1 MCEPAKQIIHINRII
16 ICVNGRLSR
25 LGRPHSERQRRDTS
39 SGTHPDAVA
48 RSSLATRGETGRRPA
63 RPPPARR

>member
-1 MCEPAKQIIHINRII
+1 MKRTPFAWWGRGIGVNQLTSITLIRII

-25 LGRPHSERQRRDTS
+25 LGRPHSEQRRRRDTG

-48 RSSLATRGETGRRPA
+48 
-63 RPPPARR
+63 